1 MSKDRTERGISDWKE
16 LRKVK
21 SWLKFTRY
29 SIQTR
34 MIKNQVI
41 QHKCH
46 IIFRDHIP
54 DYSKQPETMDKAVG
68 WEMKY
73 ILNIPISLTK

>member
-1 MSKDRTERGISDWKE
+1 MSKDRTERGISD
-16 LRKVK
+16 KVK
-21 SWLKFTRY
+21 SWLKQYTDKDDQELGSSTHNLFIYNT
-29 SIQTR
+29 
-34 MIKNQVI
+34 
-41 QHKCH
+41 KCH